1 MINKLVKLFHSY
13 VESLARRFKMWQLAT
28 IITAIIVVVALSP
41 GLLRAIPGYFIS
53 LEQLSHMAGLARLEG
68 DDRTALRLYQTIS
81 VRASEIDFSSNY
93 ELGNL
98 YSKMGKW
105 NLAEHYYLK
114 AASNPAALGSV
125 FYQLSDLYLKHLPNK
140 GDRFVE
146 LISAKMESERKT
158 DSGLAVIL
166 AAYYRELGDKEH
178 ALLWFKR
185 AANLAPD
192 NTAIISAI
200 EDLEAK

>member
-1 MINKLVKLFHSY
+1 MINRLVKLFHSY
-13 VESLARRFKMWQLAT
+13 IEPLARRFKVWQLAA
-28 IITAIIVVVALSP
+28 IITAIIVTVALSP
-41 GLLRAIPGYFIS
+41 GLLRAIPGYFIP
-53 LEQLSHMAGLARLEG
+53 LEQLSRMAGLARQEG
-68 DDRTALRLYQTIS
+68 DNRTALRLYQTIS
-81 VRASEIDFSSNY
+81 MRASEIDFSSNY

-105 NLAEHYYLK
+105 NLAERYYLK

-158 DSGLAVIL
+158 DSGLAVVL
-166 AAYYRELGDKEH
+166 AAYYRELGDQDN

-185 AANLAPD
+185 AANLDPD
-192 NTAIISAI
+192 NTAITNAI
-200 EDLEAK
+200 EELETK